1 MLADVLHFIEF
12 IFVFALALIAL
23 FIVLLIVV
31 SMMPSTNPKM
41 ILAAFAHRV
50 GATAG
55 LMMLDPVATTVPV
68 AGEIWDL
75 ATMMW
80 LIYFWYTFLKQLPAM
95 REAWS
100 DSAKHNPLRS
110 RPTRVRPSQTFKTP
124 NNQQSVPGKRAP
136 STIGWK
142 PGMPPVMTKVALL
155 GSKREETP
163 R

>member
-12 IFVFALALIAL
+12 ILVLALALIAL

-31 SMMPSTNPKM
+31 SMMPNSNPLKM

-68 AGEIWDL
+68 AGEVWDL

-80 LIYFWYTFLKQLPAM
+80 LIYFWYTFFKQLPAM

-100 DSAKHNPLRS
+100 NSAKHNPS
-110 RPTRVRPSQTFKTP
+110 PNRPTTAAGVKAPFKTSSV

-136 STIGWK
+136 PTIGWK
-142 PGMPPVMTKVALL
+142 PGLPP
-155 GSKREETP
+155 R
-163 R
+163 